1 LLQSFETWQSSVSLA
16 AMFGNMSFLRSSS
29 PLDEMLNQS
38 YHFIHLT
45 FQEYFAA
52 KYFVQKWQAGKNIEC
67 IDLESNNYRCL
78 TMSCEAFIQQH
89 KYDSRYHIM
98 WSFVTGLMN
107 DDGEDKN
114 VERFLQAIEQE
125 PVDLLGPAH
134 QRLIVQ
140 CLSQAVS
147 LPVVPIRSRWE
158 QRLKRWILF
167 ELDLFGHSALVSE
180 SNFPASILDD
190 TFQSCCDDG
199 RKIDLLRSLEYT
211 ANNISETTLMA
222 VAKTKAQNPELR
234 GATVQ
239 ALGRQS
245 NLSDSTVAALTGLLS
260 DGDPRVRSS
269 AITAIRGHS
278 NLSDS
283 TAVTLVGLLSDEDP
297 RVRSSAI
304 TAIRGQS
311 NLSDSTVAALTGLL
325 SDEDSGVRWAAITAI
340 RGHSNLSDSTAAAL
354 TGLLSDEDS
363 GVRWAAITAIR
374 GQSNLSDSTVA
385 ALTGLLSDE
394 DSGVRWAAITAIRGQ
409 SNLSDSTAAALT
421 GLLSDEDPRVQ
432 RSAIDAI
439 RGQSNLSNSTVAA
452 LTGLLSDG
460 DSRVRRA
467 AINAVGGQSNLSD
480 LTVAALTEL
489 ISSNDWQVELTAVRA
504 TGKQSNLLDSS
515 LVGLEE
521 LSRGENDN
529 ARLVAIEAKGEQSS
543 LLESNSMLLA
553 VLFADQDTHASDG
566 ILNTL
571 VSTPDFVERLF
582 GVIGFLPVL
591 TCSAQPPRPVLFQ
604 AMEYLY
610 RILFQISFRKQLSF
624 YHKGDYCYVN
634 QPSGLLVATLG
645 NGQRANLEDAVSR
658 GRKYLGHSCEH
669 RLW

>member
-354 TGLLSDEDS
+354 TGLLSDED
-363 GVRWAAITAIR
+363 
-374 GQSNLSDSTVA
+374 
-385 ALTGLLSDE
+385 
-394 DSGVRWAAITAIRGQ
+394 
-409 SNLSDSTAAALT
+409 
-421 GLLSDEDPRVQ
+421 PRVQ

>member
-374 GQSNLSDSTVA
+374 GQSNLSDST
-385 ALTGLLSDE
+385 
-394 DSGVRWAAITAIRGQ
+394 
-409 SNLSDSTAAALT
+409 AAALT

>member
-385 ALTGLLSDE
+385 ALTGLLSD
-394 DSGVRWAAITAIRGQ
+394 
-409 SNLSDSTAAALT
+409 
-421 GLLSDEDPRVQ
+421 
-432 RSAIDAI
+432 
-439 RGQSNLSNSTVAA
+439 
-452 LTGLLSDG
+452 G

>member
-340 RGHSNLSDSTAAAL
+340 RG
-354 TGLLSDEDS
+354 
-363 GVRWAAITAIR
+363 
-374 GQSNLSDSTVA
+374 
-385 ALTGLLSDE
+385 
-394 DSGVRWAAITAIRGQ
+394 Q

>member
-340 RGHSNLSDSTAAAL
+340 RG
-354 TGLLSDEDS
+354 
-363 GVRWAAITAIR
+363 
-374 GQSNLSDSTVA
+374 QSNLSDSTVA

-571 VSTPDFVERLF
+571 VSTPDFIERLF

>member
-125 PVDLLGPAH
+125 PVDLPGPAH

-269 AITAIRGHS
+269 AITAIRG
-278 NLSDS
+278 
-283 TAVTLVGLLSDEDP
+283 
-297 RVRSSAI
+297 
-304 TAIRGQS
+304 QS

-325 SDEDSGVRWAAITAI
+325 SDEDPGVR
-340 RGHSNLSDSTAAAL
+340 SS
-354 TGLLSDEDS
+354 
-363 GVRWAAITAIR
+363 
-374 GQSNLSDSTVA
+374 
-385 ALTGLLSDE
+385 
-394 DSGVRWAAITAIRGQ
+394 AITAIRGQ

-571 VSTPDFVERLF
+571 VSTPDFIERLF

-624 YHKGDYCYVN
+624 YHKGDYRYVN

>member
-340 RGHSNLSDSTAAAL
+340 RG
-354 TGLLSDEDS
+354 
-363 GVRWAAITAIR
+363 
-374 GQSNLSDSTVA
+374 QSNLSDSTVA

>member
-269 AITAIRGHS
+269 AITAIRGH
-278 NLSDS
+278 
-283 TAVTLVGLLSDEDP
+283 
-297 RVRSSAI
+297 
-304 TAIRGQS
+304 
-311 NLSDSTVAALTGLL
+311 
-325 SDEDSGVRWAAITAI
+325 
-340 RGHSNLSDSTAAAL
+340 
-354 TGLLSDEDS
+354 
-363 GVRWAAITAIR
+363 
-374 GQSNLSDSTVA
+374 SNLSDSTVA